1 MVITNPR
8 HNQLRVVYSVFK
20 ENYLIDYHVGQTST
34 YIDPD
39 SREKITERCRFEH
52 LNGSIIREVETDT
65 NIITIRS
72 FMTSDNEITVEQMY
86 NYGTKYVA
94 YWTRESD

>member
-1 MVITNPR
+1 MVITNPGP
-8 HNQLRVVYSVFK
+8 NQLSIAYSVFK
-20 ENYLIDYHVGQTST
+20 EINLIDLYVGQDST
-34 YIDPD
+34 YIDPN
-39 SREKITERCRFEH
+39 SKEKITERCHFEH
-52 LNGSIIREVETDT
+52 INGSIIREVEIDA

-94 YWTRESD
+94 YWTRETS